1 MIGSHPRPT
10 LTAGESKA
18 STLID
23 FAQVAGEVHGKTVRK
38 VAELVRTNPDEAVAI
53 IRQWMSQEEAA

>member
-1 MIGSHPRPT
+1 MIGQQSRPNI
-10 LTAGESKA
+10 TAGESKA

-23 FAQVAGEVHGKTVRK
+23 VAQIAGEVHGKTVKK

-53 IRQWMSQEEAA
+53 VRQWMSQEEAA